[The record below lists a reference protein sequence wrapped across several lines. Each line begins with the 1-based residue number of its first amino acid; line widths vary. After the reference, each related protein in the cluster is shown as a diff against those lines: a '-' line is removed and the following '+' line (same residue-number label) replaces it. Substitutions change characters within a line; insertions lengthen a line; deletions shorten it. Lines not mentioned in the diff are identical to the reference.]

1 MDLAEENYND
11 SILSD
16 IVSNILT
23 LRYNPSQNS
32 SLPQLH
38 WKDFTP
44 IDYRISAETIE
55 QKIENYLQNNL
66 NDSIHSI
73 SISLSGG
80 VDSSLIL
87 AYIRKLF
94 PNIKISAI
102 SIKFSDSVDETQNA
116 KKIAEHFDAEH
127 EILEVKN
134 YLEILPTAIG
144 ITKMPFWDNHWYF
157 VAQIASTKSKYLASG
172 DGGDEI
178 FGGYTFRYE
187 KFLSLTDSNSPPT
200 EKIKAYLNCHER
212 DWVIDQED
220 VFGNKINFSWKK
232 FYQLLLPFFDNTLD
246 RTVQVF
252 LADYNGKLR
261 YNFSHVNNSIN
272 DYFGIKSISPLLSND
287 LITLLSHC
295 EPRYKYDQSQN
306 IGKILLRK
314 LLDKFSIT
322 HLISKNK
329 LGFSVNTINLWK
341 NYGKE
346 IFDSYLENGRVIKD
360 GWINQEWISK
370 YANKT
375 DLDVRYVNKLLGIL
389 ALEIWYRIF
398 VTKEMNKNSKLL

>member
-1 MDLAEENYND
+1 MDLAEENFNNP
-11 SILSD
+11 ILSD

-32 SLPQLH
+32 SLPELS
-38 WKDFTP
+38 WEDFTSNDQ
-44 IDYRISAETIE
+44 IISPEAVEE
-55 QKIENYLQNNL
+55 KIENYLQTNL
-66 NDSIHSI
+66 NDSPSSV

-94 PNIKISAI
+94 PDIKINAI
-102 SIKFSDSVDETQNA
+102 SIKFSDSIDETQDA

-127 EILEVKN
+127 HILEVEN
-134 YLEILPTAIG
+134 YLEILPSAIG

-157 VAQIASTKSKYLASG
+157 VAQFASTKSKYLASG
-172 DGGDEI
+172 DGGDEV

-187 KFLSLTDSNSPPT
+187 KFLSQITSNSTPV

-212 DWVIDQED
+212 DWVIDQD
-220 VFGNKINFSWKK
+220 AVFGNKLNFSWE
-232 FYQLLLPFFDNTLD
+232 QIHSILLPFFDNPLNPL
-246 RTVQVF
+246 VQVF
-252 LADYNGKLR
+252 LADYNGKLL

-272 DYFGIKSISPLLSND
+272 NNFRLKSISPLLSND
-287 LITLLSHC
+287 LINLLSHC
-295 EPRYKYDQSQN
+295 QSQHKYDKSQN
-306 IGKILLRK
+306 VGKILLRK
-314 LLDKFSIT
+314 LLDKFSIN

-329 LGFSVNTINLWK
+329 LGFSVNTTNLWK

-346 IFDSYLENGRVIKD
+346 IFDHYLENSRVIKD
-360 GWINQEWISK
+360 HWINQEWIFK
-370 YANKT
+370 YSNKT

-398 VTKEMNKNSKLL
+398 ITKEMNSNSKLF